1 MSSFTENLYLKRMI
15 QQLQEENL
23 KLKKILSE
31 QFEMLGDVT
40 GNVKPPEGYTG
51 SVAKSLFKV
60 GDQHYVVSHG
70 GTEDPDILT
79 ERGFPKETA
88 IFPSDERGNYDARRS
103 LMTLPGHHDH
113 ESVARQFAGGM
124 GGADGGELDLG
135 PPTTYS
141 SSKGKLPLSP
151 PDHDFRL
158 PPRPRGP
165 KDPKRTWSPDPD
177 APLNTPPRTYSSNKG
192 KGPWSPDF
200 KPKHSF

>member
-1 MSSFTENLYLKRMI
+1 MSFTENLYLKRMI

-31 QFEMLGDVT
+31 QVQMVGDVT
-40 GNVKPPEGYTG
+40 GNVKPPKGYTG

-88 IFPSDERGNYDARRS
+88 IFPSDERGNYDARKS

-113 ESVARQFAGGM
+113 ESAARQFAGGM

-135 PPTTYS
+135 DDGEDLDLGPPKTYPS
-141 SSKGKLPLSP
+141 NPRKRSMSP
-151 PDHDFRL
+151 DFKPDHKI
-158 PPRPRGP
+158 PH
-165 KDPKRTWSPDPD
+165 
-177 APLNTPPRTYSSNKG
+177 
-192 KGPWSPDF
+192 KGPLSPDF